1 MGKRRPEDYKQ
12 DHRIYTGLYTA
23 KAFNMLKDMLPSVVM
38 EYSNVIP
45 IRDVTGETVLVTAS
59 EYWDRGNTSFKS
71 CRDWMLNDLYS
82 SFSRALGVKPLANG
96 GTADE
101 RDTVCRY
108 ILKGENSL
116 NAPQK
121 EILTK
126 LRGIPRD
133 VITSEL
139 NVCLAE
145 EEARIEKEY
154 AAFARQLDSLDSFS
168 SVGTWFGGQTY
179 NMPTPTT
186 ATGSGIPRPSFYPA
200 DMMKK
205 VVEAEAECVE
215 AFNMFARSSR
225 EYAKAQARYRS
236 ILVDAKKLNTK
247 IKNDRIKALR
257 REFAAAKR
265 TSK

>member
-23 KAFNMLKDMLPSVVM
+23 KAFNILKDILPTVVM
-38 EYSNVIP
+38 EYSSVIP
-45 IRDVTGETVLVTAS
+45 IRDVNGETVLVTHS
-59 EYWDRGNTSFKS
+59 DSWERQGDHTWKS
-71 CRDWMLNDLYS
+71 CREWMLDDIRNCFTRGLIRIPPDARENHFVLYL
-82 SFSRALGVKPLANG
+82 FLAN
-96 GTADE
+96 
-101 RDTVCRY
+101 
-108 ILKGENSL
+108 GENSL
-116 NAPQK
+116 DAEQK
-121 EILTK
+121 KILAK
-126 LRGIPRD
+126 LRGVPRD

-145 EEARIEKEY
+145 EEAKIEKEY
-154 AAFARQLDSLDSFS
+154 EAFARQLDSIDGFS
-168 SVGTWFGGQTY
+168 SAGTWFGGQTY

-186 ATGSGIPRPSFYPA
+186 STAGGVPRPDFYPA

-225 EYAKAQARYRS
+225 EYAKAQAKYRS
-236 ILVDAKKLNTK
+236 VLVDAKKLNTK
-247 IKNDRIKALR
+247 IKNDRIKAIR

>member
-1 MGKRRPEDYKQ
+1 MGKRRPEDYEQ

-23 KAFNMLKDMLPSVVM
+23 KAFNMLKDMLPSVV
-38 EYSNVIP
+38 EEWGSVVP
-45 IRDVTGETVLVTAS
+45 IRDVNGETVLVTRSNKWERSSA
-59 EYWDRGNTSFKS
+59 DS
-71 CRDWMLNDLYS
+71 CRKWMLDNIQS
-82 SFSRALGVKPLANG
+82 SFSYALGNVAAN
-96 GTADE
+96 AEE
-101 RDTVCRY
+101 RFVLSRFL
-108 ILKGENSL
+108 IRGENSL
-116 NAPQK
+116 TDEQK
-121 EILTK
+121 KILEK
-126 LRGIPRD
+126 LRGVPRD

-154 AAFARQLDSLDSFS
+154 AAFAGQLDSLERFS

-179 NMPTPTT
+179 NMPRPTT
-186 ATGSGIPRPSFYPA
+186 PTGSGIPRPDFYPA
-200 DMMKK
+200 DMMKR

-215 AFNMFARSSR
+215 VFNMFAKSSH
-225 EYAKAQARYRS
+225 EYAKAQAKYRS

>member
-23 KAFNMLKDMLPSVVM
+23 KAFNMLKDMLPSVVT

-59 EYWDRGNTSFKS
+59 ENWGRGNTSFKS

-82 SFSRALGVKPLANG
+82 SLSRALGIKPFANG

-101 RDTVCRY
+101 RNTICRY
-108 ILKGENSL
+108 LLKGENSL

-145 EEARIEKEY
+145 EEAKIEKEY
-154 AAFARQLDSLDSFS
+154 AAFGGQLNKLDSFAPAS
-168 SVGTWFGGQTY
+168 SWFGQAY

-186 ATGSGIPRPSFYPA
+186 AVGDSIQRPDFYPA
-200 DMMKK
+200 DMLEK
-205 VVEAEAECVE
+205 VLRAEAECVE
-215 AFNMFARSSR
+215 AFNTFARSSH
-225 EYAKAQARYRS
+225 EYMKAQAKYRS

-247 IKNDRIKALR
+247 IKNDRIKAIR